1 MLVVMRVDERDMAFV
16 STADTPEEANK
27 IIYNELLEIYDG
39 DVDKMNESIKDGEA
53 EICDTE
59 MFAWSNR
66 RGNHDIKAF
75 WI

>member
-1 MLVVMRVDERDMAFV
+1 MWVIIRCDEREMTFV

-27 IIYNELLEIYDG
+27 IIYDELLEIYDG
-39 DVDKMNESIKDGEA
+39 DTNRMNEDIEDNEA
-53 EICDTE
+53 EICDSD

-66 RGNHDIKAF
+66 RQNHDIKAF